1 MFYSHQLHGPKA
13 PLQQICEQIQNPA
26 IPMAPRISG
35 ILMGGVLNVFQSK
48 VDMLYDDISCLL
60 VEVDEALEEVKSAPI
75 PTMLPKGKSRAKR
88 VAITLRDKEHMP
100 FKMEQCHQSNATT
113 TMEPNFG
120 NGGSDEED
128 LGNDHHQEPLDQ
140 ERFVSATMDQTSPFY
155 VHPSDGPSS
164 VCVLPKLTSSN
175 YHSWAQSMTRA
186 LGGKMKLEFVD
197 GTIDPVTDSFDPSYR
212 AWNRCNMLVLSWILN
227 SVSDSIAQS
236 IVFMENAVDV
246 WIDLKERFSQGDLVR
261 ISELMQE
268 IYAMQQETKSV
279 TEFYSD
285 LKILWEELEIYIPIP
300 NCSCRTRCSC
310 ESMRSAQR
318 NHTLL
323 YAIRFLTG
331 LNENFNMVKSQI
343 LLMDPLPPMNKIFS
357 MVLQHERQGNFA
369 PSEESKVLIN
379 AADSSKSKGF
389 HSGKSNFHNGNGF
402 PKGTNRVCTFC
413 GKS

>member
-35 ILMGGVLNVFQSK
+35 ILME
-48 VDMLYDDISCLL
+48 DISCLL

-113 TMEPNFG
+113 TMRLDDVEEPNFG

-140 ERFVSATMDQTSPFY
+140 ERFVSATMVQRAASGSATDPQLDQTSPFY

-246 WIDLKERFSQGDLVR
+246 WIDLKEHFSQ
-261 ISELMQE
+261 
-268 IYAMQQETKSV
+268 
-279 TEFYSD
+279 
-285 LKILWEELEIYIPIP
+285 
-300 NCSCRTRCSC
+300 
-310 ESMRSAQR
+310 
-318 NHTLL
+318 
-323 YAIRFLTG
+323 
-331 LNENFNMVKSQI
+331 
-343 LLMDPLPPMNKIFS
+343 
-357 MVLQHERQGNFA
+357 
-369 PSEESKVLIN
+369 
-379 AADSSKSKGF
+379 DSSKSKGF
-389 HSGKSNFHNGNGF
+389 HSSKSNFHNGNGF

-413 GKS
+413 GKSKHGFPPHTQKRFANNASSSSQEAIDDDSSATVDAKANVSHALTSAQYDQLMQLLQHSSLNQSSSASSNQVHSTSSIGHPQLGKEHQEDDWFWTW